1 VFHDIPM
8 EGEIKLP
15 EKQNSPHNHH
25 EKVTLQLHKE
35 EFQINK
41 KWVETADVTIYKKT
55 YTVEKQILVPVTYE
69 ELIIEEKVLTPEGA
83 QDAQIET
90 TCIPLKEERIEVILT
105 PTILNDVEIYKKQIE
120 EHIQVHE
127 TVKEEKVHIHALGDV
142 KVLVDEPASLV

>member
-1 VFHDIPM
+1 M
-8 EGEIKLP
+8 LP
-15 EKQNSPHNHH
+15 EKQNSPYNHH

-69 ELIIEEKVLTPEGA
+69 ELIIEEKVLTPEGT

-90 TCIPLKEERIEVILT
+90 TCIPLNEERIEVILT
-105 PTILNDVEIYKKQIE
+105 PTILNEVEIY
-120 EHIQVHE
+120 
-127 TVKEEKVHIHALGDV
+127 
-142 KVLVDEPASLV
+142 